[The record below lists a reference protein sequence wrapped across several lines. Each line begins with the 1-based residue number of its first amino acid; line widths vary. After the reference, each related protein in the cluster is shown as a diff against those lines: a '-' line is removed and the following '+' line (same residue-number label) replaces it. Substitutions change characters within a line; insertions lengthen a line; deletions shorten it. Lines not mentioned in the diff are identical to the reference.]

1 MTLYRDMHAAAI
13 AADLTKNELKICF
26 TLINQTLGYNRSS
39 VILTNQELA
48 RVTKIRLDRLMPS
61 LEVVMQNG
69 FFYRIEYPNKI
80 YQFKVHT
87 AFLAEKKQKFYTIP
101 LSEKEGADEDGN
113 QTHIYSNPDSSIGE
127 QPLGSNRR
135 TEPPRVKIMLQ
146 ASLDEVRHYKIQTSE
161 NMIVEFSV
169 ETPDYTD
176 EFAPPVAKMIEKP
189 IPANSAGRSLIEDS
203 PAVAAMAKKA
213 ARPPRNIPKLP
224 PKSQRIV
231 NQVQE
236 VKVFKEVIV
245 DEETPM
251 CDVFGFVDESV
262 AHKTAVSE

>member
-69 FFYRIEYPNKI
+69 FFYRIEYPNKV

-87 AFLAEKKQKFYTIP
+87 AFLAEKKQSFYTIP
-101 LSEKEGADEDGN
+101 LSEKDGADEDGN
-113 QTHIYSNPDSSIGE
+113 QTHIYSNPDSSIGH
-127 QPLGSNRR
+127 QRLGSDRR

-169 ETPDYTD
+169 ETPDCTD
-176 EFAPPVAKMIEKP
+176 EFAPPVAKMLEKP
-189 IPANSAGRSLIEDS
+189 IPANSTGRSLIEDS
-203 PAVAAMAKKA
+203 PAVAAMSKKA
-213 ARPPRNIPKLP
+213 TRAPRNIPKLP
-224 PKSQRIV
+224 PKSERIAK
-231 NQVQE
+231 QE
-236 VKVFKEVIV
+236 VTIPKEVYIK
-245 DEETPM
+245 EEAAI
-251 CDVFGFVDESV
+251 CDVFGFADERIS
-262 AHKTAVSE
+262 